1 MAKLMTGRFPVPPEK
16 YNAAQFAQMMRQLQ
30 QVLDIDIETKR
41 EAEDKEAL
49 DFFLSK

>member
-1 MAKLMTGRFPVPPEK
+1 MAKLATGRFPIAPQE
-16 YNAAQFAQMMRQLQ
+16 YNATQFNQMMRQLQ
-30 QVLDIDIETKR
+30 QILDIDIETKR